1 MLISIAIPVYR
12 NKGSLPELHRRLVET
27 VGSIP
32 GADYEI
38 IFTND
43 GSDDGSLETLIDI
56 SKQDPK
62 VTVINLSRN
71 FGQHAANNAAFQKVT
86 GDVVINMSADLQDP
100 PEIIA
105 DIVAKMNEGHD
116 IVLAARQKVQETW
129 FKRLT
134 SWAHYK
140 LIRISVPAYPDKG
153 FDFWGAN
160 KKAFKAFMSFNDVVR
175 RNQTDLLSIGY
186 DVGTIT
192 YEKQKRV
199 HGKSQYKFLKRLD
212 ISLSQILATAIWPL
226 RIAAIMGFLFMFLGF
241 AYALFLFIS
250 YFFRDSP
257 FQGWT
262 PIMMLLLIIGG
273 SIMLVLGIIGEYLWR
288 IYYETKDRPLY
299 FVDEVYRQGK
309 IHDQKQ

>member
-1 MLISIAIPVYR
+1 MLISVAIPVFR
-12 NKGSLPELHRRLVET
+12 NEGSLPDLHKRIVDT
-27 VGSIP
+27 IATIP
-32 GADYEI
+32 DADYEI

-43 GSDDGSLETLIDI
+43 GSDDGSLVQLIDI
-56 SKQDPK
+56 SKNDPK

-71 FGQHAANNAAFQKVT
+71 FGQHAANNAAFKQVK
-86 GDVVINMSADLQDP
+86 GDIIINMSADLQDP

-105 DIVAKMNEGHD
+105 DIVNKMNEGHD
-116 IVLAARQKVQETW
+116 IVLAARKKVRETW

-134 SWAHYK
+134 SWAHYR

-160 KKAFKAFMSFNDVVR
+160 KKAFKAFMSYDDVVR

-186 DVGTIT
+186 SVGTIT

-226 RIAAIMGFLFMFLGF
+226 RIAAIMGFAFTLSGFL
-241 AYALFLFIS
+241 YATYLFIS
-250 YFFRDSP
+250 YFFREAP
-257 FQGWT
+257 FEGWT
-262 PIMMLLLIIGG
+262 PIMILLLIIGG
-273 SIMLVLGIIGEYLWR
+273 SIMLVLGIIGEYLWL
-288 IYYETKDRPLY
+288 IYYETKNRPIY
-299 FVDEVYRQGK
+299 FINQVYRNGE
-309 IHDQKQ
+309 IEDE